1 MGNLSV
7 HSTKSLH
14 TVSSPV
20 LTGSKV
26 KLALIPEK
34 ITDTGTI
41 TGGVGHTRS
50 TRYALQKTAKIA
62 LSSFDTPK
70 NMPFKVMGCLSSL
83 LTGSQNVQ
91 ILKGKTSDVCHFAN
105 LQRCGSVWTC
115 PVCSAAITEKRAKEV
130 INAQDAHFQNGGQTL
145 MVTLTHSH
153 KLHDKLINTVPMLAL
168 ALQKYRN
175 SRQYKNLLESIGYT
189 GLIRAL
195 ETTYSDN
202 NGFHVHTHELLFVK
216 QEFAFSP
223 SDLKYIQETLFD
235 CWSKACKSV
244 GLGVPSRARG
254 VDVKQ
259 SFSPSDYLAKFGLE
273 QKWGA
278 GAELVKSHVKS
289 GRAASLTMF
298 DFLRIAQTTK
308 DDVQKEKY
316 IKLFQEFAYC
326 FYGKRQLYWT
336 NGLKK
341 QFDIVEVTDDEII
354 NESLD
359 DAEIVAVISKNDWYF
374 LRSLSFDTRASLLRY
389 AELGGGTAVFDYIY
403 FLKESFS

>member
-14 TVSSPV
+14 TEKALA

-26 KLALIPEK
+26 TLALIPEK
-34 ITDTGTI
+34 ITDEGTI

-50 TRYALQKTAKIA
+50 TRYALQKTAKNA

-70 NMPFKVMGCLSSL
+70 NTPFKVMGCLSSL
-83 LTGSQNVQ
+83 MTGNKDVL
-91 ILKGKTSDVCHFAN
+91 IMKGKNSDICHFKN

-115 PVCSAAITEKRAKEV
+115 PVCSAAITQQRAKEV
-130 INAQDAHFQNGGQTL
+130 VNAQDSHFKNGGQTL
-145 MVTLTHSH
+145 MITLTHSH
-153 KLHDKLINTVPMLAL
+153 KLHDKLINTVPMVAL

-175 SRQYKNLLESIGYT
+175 SRQYKALLESIGYT

-202 NGFHVHTHELLFVK
+202 NGFHVHTHELLFVNTDSLNIK
-216 QEFAFSP
+216 KIT
-223 SDLKYIQETLFD
+223 DVLFD

-254 VDVKQ
+254 VDVKE

-289 GRAASLTMF
+289 GRASSLTMF
-298 DFLRIAQTTK
+298 DFLRIAHTTK
-308 DDVQKEKY
+308 DEVQKQKY

-341 QFDIVEVTDDEII
+341 QFHIIEVTDDEII

-359 DAEIVAVISKNDWYF
+359 DAEIVAVISKADWFF
-374 LRSLSFDTRASLLRY
+374 LRSLAFDVRGSLLRY
-389 AELGGGTAVFDYIY
+389 AELGGYSAVLDYIY
-403 FLKESFS
+403 HLKDNYS

>member
-1 MGNLSV
+1 MSISSV
-7 HSTKSLH
+7 HSTESLH
-14 TVSSPV
+14 ASSAPV

-26 KLALIPEK
+26 KLSLIPEK

-70 NMPFKVMGCLSSL
+70 NTSFRVMGCLSSL
-83 LTGSQNVQ
+83 MKGNTDVL
-91 ILKGKTSDVCHFAN
+91 ILKGKNSDICHFKN

-115 PVCSAAITEKRAKEV
+115 PVCSIPITQVRAKEIV
-130 INAQDAHFQNGGQTL
+130 HAQDEHFKRGGQTL

-153 KLHDKLINTVPMLAL
+153 KLHTKLIETVPNVSEAL
-168 ALQKYRN
+168 RKFRN
-175 SRQYKNLLESIGYT
+175 SRKYKALLESIGYT

-195 ETTYSDN
+195 EPTYSDN
-202 NGFHVHTHELLFVK
+202 NGFHVHTHELLFIKNDSLNIKKITDV
-216 QEFAFSP
+216 
-223 SDLKYIQETLFD
+223 LFD
-235 CWSKACKSV
+235 CWSKACKSA
-244 GLGVPSRARG
+244 GLGAPSRARG
-254 VDVKQ
+254 VDVKE
-259 SFSPSDYLAKFGLE
+259 SFSSSDYLAKFGLE

-289 GRAASLTMF
+289 GRASSLTMF

-374 LRSLSFDTRASLLRY
+374 LRSLPFDTRASLLRY
-389 AELGGGTAVFDYIY
+389 AELGGVTAVFDYIY
-403 FLKESFS
+403 FLKDSFS

>member
-1 MGNLSV
+1 MSISSV

-14 TVSSPV
+14 TEKALA

-26 KLALIPEK
+26 KLALIPER
-34 ITDTGTI
+34 ITDEGTI

-50 TRYALQKTAKIA
+50 TRYALQKTAKNA

-70 NMPFKVMGCLSSL
+70 NTPFKVMGCLSSL
-83 LTGSQNVQ
+83 ITGSQNVQ
-91 ILKGKTSDVCHFAN
+91 ILKNNKTDVCHFAN

-115 PVCSAAITEKRAKEV
+115 PVCSAAITQQRAKEV
-130 INAQDAHFQNGGQTL
+130 VNAQDSHFKNGGQTL
-145 MVTLTHSH
+145 MITLTHSH
-153 KLHDKLINTVPMLAL
+153 KLHDKLVNTVPMVAL

-175 SRQYKNLLESIGYT
+175 SRQYKALLESIGYT

-202 NGFHVHTHELLFVK
+202 NGFHVHTHELLFVN
-216 QEFAFSP
+216 
-223 SDLKYIQETLFD
+223 SDSLNIKKITDVLFY

-244 GLGVPSRARG
+244 GLGVPSRSRG
-254 VDVKQ
+254 VDVKE

-278 GAELVKSHVKS
+278 GAELVKSHVKN

-308 DDVQKEKY
+308 DDAQKQKY
-316 IKLFQEFAYC
+316 IKLFQEFSFC

-341 QFDIVEVTDDEII
+341 QFSIVEVTDDEIM
-354 NESLD
+354 NETME
-359 DAEIVAVISKNDWYF
+359 DAEVIAVISKGDWF
-374 LRSLSFDTRASLLRY
+374 FVRSLSFDVRGSLLRY
-389 AELGGGTAVFDYIY
+389 AELGGWSAVSDYIY
-403 FLKESFS
+403 HLKESYS

>member
-1 MGNLSV
+1 MSNISV

-14 TVSSPV
+14 TPNPSA

-34 ITDTGTI
+34 ITDDGTI

-50 TRYALQKTAKIA
+50 TRYALQKTAKNA

-70 NMPFKVMGCLSSL
+70 NTPFKVMGCLSSL

-91 ILKGKTSDVCHFAN
+91 ILKNNKTAVCHFAN

-115 PVCSAAITEKRAKEV
+115 PVCSAAITQERAKEV
-130 INAQDAHFQNGGQTL
+130 VNAQDSHFKNGGQTL
-145 MVTLTHSH
+145 MITLTHSH
-153 KLHDKLINTVPMLAL
+153 KLHDKLVNTVPMVSL

-175 SRQYKNLLESIGYT
+175 SRQYKALLESIGYT

-202 NGFHVHTHELLFVK
+202 NGFHVHTHELLFVN
-216 QEFAFSP
+216 
-223 SDLKYIQETLFD
+223 SDSLNIKKITDVLFD

-289 GRAASLTMF
+289 GRVSSLTMF
-298 DFLRIAQTTK
+298 DFLRIAHTTK
-308 DDVQKEKY
+308 DEVQKQKY

-341 QFDIVEVTDDEII
+341 QFEIVEVTDDEII
-354 NESLD
+354 NETME
-359 DAEIVAVISKNDWYF
+359 DAEVIAVISKSDWF
-374 LRSLSFDTRASLLRY
+374 FVRSLAFDVRGSLLRY
-389 AELGGGTAVFDYIY
+389 AELGGWAAVSDYIY
-403 FLKESFS
+403 HLKENYS